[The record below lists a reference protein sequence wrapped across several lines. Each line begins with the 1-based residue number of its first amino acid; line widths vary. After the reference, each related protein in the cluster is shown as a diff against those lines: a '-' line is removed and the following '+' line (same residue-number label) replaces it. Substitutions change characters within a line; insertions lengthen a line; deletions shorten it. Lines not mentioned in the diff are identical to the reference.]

1 MTPAQESVLAVS
13 LASAVPVAGTLM
25 FAAGAKGLVVLAPRL
40 VPFAVGAMIGAAVF
54 HLLPDAFARAMD
66 VASVIV
72 VAVAG
77 VAAFAVVDRV
87 AHRASVPREK
97 VSGVASGRL
106 LLTVASD
113 GLHNLID
120 GILIA
125 TTFLE
130 QPALGVITAVAVA
143 LHEVPRE
150 LATFALC
157 VAGGLTIRTSLL
169 LTAATAMLAI
179 AGAVLVVSLGPV
191 ISSFGFALVPFAAG
205 TFLYLAWSIIRDSRA
220 QLVARRVRLEFAV
233 LVALG
238 LAVTLAAS

>member
-1 MTPAQESVLAVS
+1 
-13 LASAVPVAGTLM
+13 
-25 FAAGAKGLVVLAPRL
+25 
-40 VPFAVGAMIGAAVF
+40 
-54 HLLPDAFARAMD
+54 
-66 VASVIV
+66 
-72 VAVAG
+72 
-77 VAAFAVVDRV
+77 VVDRV
-87 AHRASVPREK
+87 AHRASVPRQN

-130 QPALGVITAVAVA
+130 QPALGVITAGAVA

-157 VAGGLTIRTSLL
+157 VAGGLTIRRSLL
-169 LTAATAMLAI
+169 LTVATAMLAI
-179 AGAVLVVSLGPV
+179 AGAILVVSLGPV
-191 ISSFGFALVPFAAG
+191 ISSLGFALVPFAAG
-205 TFLYLAWSIIRDSRA
+205 TFLYLAGSIIGDSRA

-238 LAVTLAAS
+238 LVVTLAAS